1 MVFADLFFL
10 YFFLP
15 VCLIAYFVAKDL
27 KTKNMVLIAFSL
39 LFYAWGE
46 PVYVLMLVFSSVM
59 NWYVGLLIERF
70 RDTKA
75 ATASLAAGIV
85 INLGMLLVFKYT
97 SFILDNINAL
107 FGSAIPVPEIRLP
120 IGISF
125 FTFQALSYIIDCYW

>member
-75 ATASLAAGIV
+75 ATASLTAGSGEMSV
-85 INLGMLLVFKYT
+85 PGA
-97 SFILDNINAL
+97 NI
-107 FGSAIPVPEIRLP
+107 FLP
-120 IGISF
+120 IENLIPLYKKSMIKC
-125 FTFQALSYIIDCYW
+125 AVKWLKC